1 VRIILIGMP
10 PSPLAR
16 VRKICLGFP
25 DAHEVEA
32 WGAPTFRLKNKLFA
46 MYASPDDHHGGGIA
60 AIWIK
65 STAVNQSLLIGENP
79 RRYFSPPYVGPSG
92 WIGVRLDGRVNWTVL
107 SGLLRDGY
115 DLIGAKMRP
124 ARRKASSSR
133 KRR

>member
-1 VRIILIGMP
+1 MP
-10 PSPLAR
+10 PSPLTR

-25 DAHEVEA
+25 DAHEVET

-46 MYASPDDHHGGGIA
+46 MYASPDDHHGEGGG

-79 RRYFSPPYVGPSG
+79 KRYFFPPYVGPSG
-92 WIGVRLDGRVNWTVL
+92 WIGVRLGGRVNWKVL
-107 SGLLRDGY
+107 AGLLRDGY
-115 DLIGAKMRP
+115 DLIAAKQRP
-124 ARRKASSSR
+124 ARRPRSPSR